1 MKEKLG
7 RGEELQGNEE
17 EKDTRRRK
25 RRKIGGKEED
35 GSMRRKEIGKEE
47 EEEKHTIKHISL
59 WEGGS
64 IFAAVSIVPAYP
76 KALVPY
82 SRG

>member
-47 EEEKHTIKHISL
+47 EEEKHTIKHISM
-59 WEGGS
+59 GGRINFCS
-64 IFAAVSIVPAYP
+64 RFHRPSVP
-76 KALVPY
+76 
-82 SRG
+82 